1 MRKVNAKKILFIFI
15 IFMLSH
21 CGYSPIYKDV
31 NNTNFSISLDKI
43 NGNRNI
49 NNKIKS
55 KLSGYVLNDA
65 NKYFKVNL
73 NSDYK
78 KNIVA
83 KDTTGAAT
91 EYKIIIE
98 TTFYVS
104 SENFQR
110 ELNYKESF
118 NMQSFSDKLE
128 EQDYEESI
136 QDSLTNIIVKKLILQ
151 LSQIKWY

>member
-1 MRKVNAKKILFIFI
+1 
-15 IFMLSH
+15 MLSQ

-91 EYKIIIE
+91 EYKLIIE

-151 LSQIKWY
+151 LSQIK

>member
-1 MRKVNAKKILFIFI
+1 
-15 IFMLSH
+15 MLSQ

-91 EYKIIIE
+91 EYKLIIE

-104 SENFQR
+104 SENLQR

-128 EQDYEESI
+128 EQDYE
-136 QDSLTNIIVKKLILQ
+136 
-151 LSQIKWY
+151 

>member
-1 MRKVNAKKILFIFI
+1 
-15 IFMLSH
+15 MLSH

-91 EYKIIIE
+91 EYKLIIE

-151 LSQIKWY
+151 LSQIK

>member
-1 MRKVNAKKILFIFI
+1 
-15 IFMLSH
+15 MLSH

-91 EYKIIIE
+91 EYKLIIE

-151 LSQIKWY
+151 

>member
-1 MRKVNAKKILFIFI
+1 
-15 IFMLSH
+15 MLSH

-91 EYKIIIE
+91 EYKLIIE

-104 SENFQR
+104 SESLQR

-151 LSQIKWY
+151 LSQIK

>member
-1 MRKVNAKKILFIFI
+1 MKKVNAKKILFIFI
-15 IFMLSH
+15 VFMLSQ

-91 EYKIIIE
+91 EYKLIIE

-104 SENFQR
+104 SENLQR

-151 LSQIKWY
+151 LSQIK

>member
-1 MRKVNAKKILFIFI
+1 
-15 IFMLSH
+15 MLSH

-91 EYKIIIE
+91 EYKLIIE

-104 SENFQR
+104 SENLQR

-151 LSQIKWY
+151 LSQIK

>member
-1 MRKVNAKKILFIFI
+1 MKKVNAKKILFIFI
-15 IFMLSH
+15 VFMLSQ
-21 CGYSPIYKDV
+21 CGYSPIFKDV
-31 NNTNFSISLDKI
+31 NNTNFSISLEKI

-151 LSQIKWY
+151 LSQIK

>member
-1 MRKVNAKKILFIFI
+1 
-15 IFMLSH
+15 MLSH

-151 LSQIKWY
+151 LSQIK

>member
-1 MRKVNAKKILFIFI
+1 MKKVNAKKILFIFI
-15 IFMLSH
+15 VFMLSQ

-151 LSQIKWY
+151 LSQIK

>member
-1 MRKVNAKKILFIFI
+1 
-15 IFMLSH
+15 MLSQ

-91 EYKIIIE
+91 EYKLIIE

-104 SENFQR
+104 SENLQR

-151 LSQIKWY
+151 LSQIK

>member
-1 MRKVNAKKILFIFI
+1 MKKVNAKKILFIFI
-15 IFMLSH
+15 VFMLSQ

-91 EYKIIIE
+91 EYKLIIE

-136 QDSLTNIIVKKLILQ
+136 QDSLTNYHK
-151 LSQIKWY
+151 